1 MIEIIQK
8 VLFAYKPVIFE
19 GMVKSLINNDIASND
34 YNYKDVILFHTYLLY
49 FQYKGRVAE
58 RRVTERGLYLFV
70 NSPNDH
76 NELN

>member
-49 FQYKGRVAE
+49 F
-58 RRVTERGLYLFV
+58 
-70 NSPNDH
+70 
-76 NELN
+76 